1 MKTKEVALDE
11 VVLDAGTQ
19 FRAKTNNERVEEYA
33 CMIGDGLDWP
43 FDSACDVV
51 FDGTSYYLVDGFHRY
66 LAAKSVGRE
75 SLKCNVT
82 NGTLRDAIKAALSA
96 NSRHGLYRSN
106 EDKRKAVEFALAD
119 SEWGKLS
126 NVAIAQLCGVNE
138 KLIRTMREVISGS
151 AKPNLNEKRTGKDG
165 KQYPA
170 TKPKEQPFPLVYE
183 DVPAEES
190 EPETEREPQPPPKPT
205 KKQSAAELAIEN
217 AHHIAS
223 VRQLVYGLQKAMKS
237 VPEVEGTQL
246 YHARLKR
253 MLNMVDGLPGAIRAC
268 EPYKVCG
275 HCGGKGCAQC
285 GNHGWVSSSVKE

>member
-1 MKTKEVALDE
+1 MKTKEVTLSE
-11 VVLDAGTQ
+11 IVLDAGTQ

-82 NGTLRDAIKAALSA
+82 NGTVRDAIKAALSA

-126 NVAIAQLCGVNE
+126 NRAIAELCGVGE
-138 KLIRTMREVISGS
+138 KLVRDSREADSG
-151 AKPNLNEKRTGKDG
+151 AFGTHLTGKDG

-170 TKPKEQPFPLVYE
+170 KKTKEQPVDLEYE
-183 DVPAEES
+183 DVS
-190 EPETEREPQPPPKPT
+190 DDEPNPPPPPPKPT
-205 KKQSAAELAIEN
+205 KRQSAAELAIEN

-223 VRQLVYGLQKAMKS
+223 VRQLVYGLLKAMKS
-237 VPEVEGTQL
+237 VPEVTGTEL

-253 MLNMVDGLPGAIRAC
+253 LLDMVEGLPGALKAC
-268 EPYKVCG
+268 EPYRVCS
-275 HCGGKGCAQC
+275 HCNGKGCPQC